1 MSTMGRTAA
10 GIVSFALWAGLM
22 ASSGAQTPT
31 QLSPPASAPTPP
43 AAKPVAKPVPSK
55 PAATQSS
62 KPAPTQTGP
71 VSASPRRDLDMAYG
85 AFQRGHYVTPFAIAT
100 QRVEEQKDVKAMTL
114 LGGLYANGL
123 GVEPDDQ
130 KAAERHWRAC
140 WRG

>member
-62 KPAPTQTGP
+62 KPAPTQTRP

-85 AFQRGHYVTPFAIAT
+85 AFQRGHYVTAFAIAT
-100 QRVEEQKDVKAMTL
+100 QRGEEQKHVKAMTL
-114 LGGLYANGL
+114 PGELYANRL
-123 GVEPDDQ
+123 G
-130 KAAERHWRAC
+130 AERDTKEPPEVDGQPGR
-140 WRG
+140 RG